1 MGITEWFLNQTS
13 YEVYKYLSSIW
24 FKGNI
29 VSLDNLFKKYEY
41 MLWSGYAVSVII
53 KVDMNS
59 KVISIQEYKEGKY
72 YHHNIRYKDSN
83 HLHCL
88 ISKFDSLY
96 SELERNSN
104 LPF

>member
-1 MGITEWFLNQTS
+1 MGIIGWFLNQTS
-13 YEVYKYLSSIW
+13 YNAYKYLSSIW

-41 MLWSGYAVSVII
+41 MLPSGYCVQVII
-53 KVDMNS
+53 KVDMNWN
-59 KVISIQEYKEGKY
+59 VVFIQEYKEGKY
-72 YHHNIRYKDSN
+72 FHYNIRYKDPH
-83 HLHCL
+83 HLWCL